1 MNDLQ
6 KYIHLS
12 KYARYLDSE
21 KRRET
26 WEETVDR
33 YFGFFLMQDKFQGW
47 VDSDVPSGNGWE
59 PLIKAVKS
67 MDIMPSMRALMT
79 AGPALERDNVSGFN
93 PVVGTTKVLTK
104 EFGYLPIS
112 ALEDKEAT
120 VLNVNSKWTKAK
132 FKCYGK
138 QSIRKVVL
146 KKNSNTMH
154 TMYCTGNHR
163 WVDVDGN
170 VLSTDQLK
178 PGKGGTKIPFASYK
192 RNVDTDSIDYKLGC
206 VHGII
211 FGDGTTQYSQ
221 KRVKGYMIRVC
232 EDQEEFSKYF
242 EFLPE
247 VRISYPPS
255 ANGDPV
261 IKLFSDFAKTH
272 DLKDLPDYDNE
283 TEDYMVGFFRG
294 WLAAD
299 CHVGKNSH
307 VSLCLSE
314 EYANWFLKH
323 SARWGYVAQNVREL
337 GSKTNFGTRTRRT
350 FTISI
355 DRTSLTSEDFLIKR
369 KRDKF
374 IPLISKFCIDSVK
387 ELEIQEEVFCAEVPD
402 TNTFVLERGLVTG
415 NCAAIAINHP
425 RCFDEIMYL
434 LSCGCGVGFSVER
447 QYVNQLPDLPE
458 ELNESETVIK
468 VKDSKIGW
476 STGYKELIS
485 MLYSGNIPKW
495 DLSSIRPAGSRL
507 RTFGGRASGPEPL
520 GALMSFTV
528 RTFRVAVK
536 EGKRKLNSLEVHDI
550 CCKIADAIIAG
561 GVRRSATISFSN
573 LTDDRMRRAKNGDWY
588 STAPYRTLANNSVAY
603 TEKPDLDSFS
613 KEWRNLYISKS
624 GERGIVNKEALRAK
638 AESCGREYKGDYLLN
653 PCFHPDTEVETV
665 NGRMKIKDIVEPTYL
680 YSMDKAGNLCI
691 SLATPSWKTKE
702 NAETIRIHLNTG
714 RVLTVTP
721 DHKVFK
727 LGPDKGIDKGK
738 NEWVEAKDLKVGDK
752 LNGLYRVRRG
762 ARYSG
767 IKLSTDES
775 YRMEH
780 RLVYEGVNEPLLP
793 EFDVHHIN
801 GDTYDNSISN
811 LEALHHSTHSTLTRY
826 ECENNH
832 MIKGSDGKFIKT
844 TGGMPKIIVPL
855 PDIYK
860 TNTKNQGV
868 KVVNISVGPVTDV
881 YDISVYDSNTL
892 ITEGV
897 VAANCGEAI
906 LRDSGGLCNLTEVIV
921 RPEDTLETL
930 KEKVRLATIL
940 GTLQST
946 LTNFRYLRKVWK
958 DNAEEER
965 LLGVSLTGIMD
976 HPVMSGR
983 SGWGILGINKSK
995 YNIGDNELEDTL
1007 ALLKEVAHATNKEW
1021 ADKLGIQPSKQLTLV
1036 KPSGTVSQLVN
1047 SSSGIHPRYAE
1058 YYVRRVTQD
1067 SKDSLTGFL
1076 VDQGVPYV
1084 VSGDKYIFS
1093 FYVAAPANSVTTR
1106 DMSAMEQLELWLVY
1120 RDHWCDGNPSQ
1131 TIYYSDNEYFAI
1143 AQWVW
1148 DHWDSIGGLSF
1159 FPRADGESVYENAP
1173 YEEITEDQYKQAT
1186 EGFPSIA
1193 WELFVET
1200 EDTTTGMQE
1209 YACAGGSCDI

>member
-6 KYIHLS
+6 KYIHIS
-12 KYARYLDSE
+12 KYARYLDAE

-33 YFGFFLMQDKFQGW
+33 YIQFLYDKIPNSA
-47 VDSDVPSGNGWE
+47 VVME
-59 PLIKAVKS
+59 LKKAIIS
-67 MDIMPSMRALMT
+67 MDIAPSMRALMT

-138 QSIRKVVL
+138 QSIREVVL

-206 VHGII
+206 VHGIV

-447 QYVNQLPDLPE
+447 QYINQLPDLPE

-476 STGYKELIS
+476 ASAYKELIS

-495 DLSSIRPAGSRL
+495 NLDAIRPAGSRL

-520 GALMSFTV
+520 NALMSFTV

-536 EGKRKLNSLEVHDI
+536 ENKRKLNSLEVHDV
-550 CCKIADAIIAG
+550 CCKIADAIVAG
-561 GVRRSATISFSN
+561 GVRRSACLSLSN
-573 LTDDRMRRAKNGDWY
+573 LTDDRMRRSKVGDWY
-588 STAPYRTLANNSVAY
+588 SVAPYRALANNSVAY

-624 GERGIVNKEALRAK
+624 GERGIVNKEALKAK

-653 PCFHPDTEVETV
+653 PC
-665 NGRMKIKDIVEPTYL
+665 
-680 YSMDKAGNLCI
+680 
-691 SLATPSWKTKE
+691 
-702 NAETIRIHLNTG
+702 
-714 RVLTVTP
+714 
-721 DHKVFK
+721 
-727 LGPDKGIDKGK
+727 
-738 NEWVEAKDLKVGDK
+738 
-752 LNGLYRVRRG
+752 
-762 ARYSG
+762 
-767 IKLSTDES
+767 
-775 YRMEH
+775 
-780 RLVYEGVNEPLLP
+780 
-793 EFDVHHIN
+793 
-801 GDTYDNSISN
+801 
-811 LEALHHSTHSTLTRY
+811 
-826 ECENNH
+826 
-832 MIKGSDGKFIKT
+832 
-844 TGGMPKIIVPL
+844 
-855 PDIYK
+855 
-860 TNTKNQGV
+860 
-868 KVVNISVGPVTDV
+868 
-881 YDISVYDSNTL
+881 
-892 ITEGV
+892 
-897 VAANCGEAI
+897 GEAI
-906 LRDSGGLCNLTEVIV
+906 LRDSGGLCNLTEIIV

-976 HPVMSGR
+976 HPVMSGHQR
-983 SGWGILGINKSK
+983 LWSVENPEDPGHMAE
-995 YNIGDNELEDTL
+995 YTLEEV
-1007 ALLKEVAHATNKEW
+1007 LKELREVAYATNKEW
-1021 ADKLGIQPSKQLTLV
+1021 ASKLGISPSKQLTLV
-1036 KPSGTVSQLVN
+1036 KPSGTVSQLVS
-1047 SSSGIHPRYAE
+1047 SSSGIHPRYAR
-1058 YYVRRVTQD
+1058 YYIRRVTQD

-1093 FYVAAPANSVTTR
+1093 FYVAAPDNCVTTR
-1106 DMSAMEQLELWLVY
+1106 GMSAMEQLELWLVY

-1193 WELFVET
+1193 WDTFVEA

-1209 YACAGGSCDI
+1209 LSCSGGQCEL

>member
-12 KYARYLDSE
+12 KYARYLDAE

-33 YFGFFLMQDKFQGW
+33 YIQFLYDKIPNSA
-47 VDSDVPSGNGWE
+47 VVME
-59 PLIKAVKS
+59 LKKAIIS
-67 MDIMPSMRALMT
+67 MDIAPSMRALMT

-138 QSIRKVVL
+138 QSIREVVL

-206 VHGII
+206 VHGIV

-323 SARWGYVAQNVREL
+323 SARWGYVAQSVREL

-447 QYVNQLPDLPE
+447 QYINQLPDLPE

-476 STGYKELIS
+476 ASAYKELIS

-495 DLSSIRPAGSRL
+495 NLDAIRPAGSRL

-520 GALMSFTV
+520 NALMSFTV

-536 EGKRKLNSLEVHDI
+536 ENKRKLNSLEVHDV
-550 CCKIADAIIAG
+550 CCKIADAIVAG
-561 GVRRSATISFSN
+561 GVRRSACLSLSN
-573 LTDDRMRRAKNGDWY
+573 LTDDRMRRSKVGDWY
-588 STAPYRTLANNSVAY
+588 SVAPYRALANNSVAY

-624 GERGIVNKEALRAK
+624 GERGIVNKEALKAK

-653 PCFHPDTEVETV
+653 PC
-665 NGRMKIKDIVEPTYL
+665 
-680 YSMDKAGNLCI
+680 
-691 SLATPSWKTKE
+691 
-702 NAETIRIHLNTG
+702 
-714 RVLTVTP
+714 
-721 DHKVFK
+721 
-727 LGPDKGIDKGK
+727 
-738 NEWVEAKDLKVGDK
+738 
-752 LNGLYRVRRG
+752 
-762 ARYSG
+762 
-767 IKLSTDES
+767 
-775 YRMEH
+775 
-780 RLVYEGVNEPLLP
+780 
-793 EFDVHHIN
+793 
-801 GDTYDNSISN
+801 
-811 LEALHHSTHSTLTRY
+811 
-826 ECENNH
+826 
-832 MIKGSDGKFIKT
+832 
-844 TGGMPKIIVPL
+844 
-855 PDIYK
+855 
-860 TNTKNQGV
+860 
-868 KVVNISVGPVTDV
+868 
-881 YDISVYDSNTL
+881 
-892 ITEGV
+892 
-897 VAANCGEAI
+897 GEAI
-906 LRDSGGLCNLTEVIV
+906 LRDSGGLCNLTEIIV

-976 HPVMSGR
+976 HPVMSGHQR
-983 SGWGILGINKSK
+983 LWSVENPEDPGHMAE
-995 YNIGDNELEDTL
+995 YTLEEV
-1007 ALLKEVAHATNKEW
+1007 LKELREVAYATNKEW
-1021 ADKLGIQPSKQLTLV
+1021 ASKLGISPSKQLTLV
-1036 KPSGTVSQLVN
+1036 KPSGTVSQLVS
-1047 SSSGIHPRYAE
+1047 SSSGIHPRYAR
-1058 YYVRRVTQD
+1058 YYIRRVTQD

-1093 FYVAAPANSVTTR
+1093 FYVAAPDNCVTTR
-1106 DMSAMEQLELWLVY
+1106 GMSAMEQLELWLVY

-1193 WELFVET
+1193 WDTFVEA

-1209 YACAGGSCDI
+1209 LSCSGGQCEL

>member
-12 KYARYLDSE
+12 KYARYLDAE

-33 YFGFFLMQDKFQGW
+33 YIQFLYDKIPNSA
-47 VDSDVPSGNGWE
+47 VVME
-59 PLIKAVKS
+59 LKKAIIS
-67 MDIMPSMRALMT
+67 MDIAPSMRALMT

-138 QSIRKVVL
+138 QSIREVVL

-206 VHGII
+206 VHGIV

-447 QYVNQLPDLPE
+447 QYINQLPDLPE

-476 STGYKELIS
+476 ASAYKELIS

-495 DLSSIRPAGSRL
+495 NLDAIRPAGSRL

-520 GALMSFTV
+520 NALMSFTV

-536 EGKRKLNSLEVHDI
+536 ENKRKLNSLEVHDV
-550 CCKIADAIIAG
+550 CCKIADAIVAG
-561 GVRRSATISFSN
+561 GVRRSACLSLSN
-573 LTDDRMRRAKNGDWY
+573 LTDDRMRRSKVGDWY
-588 STAPYRTLANNSVAY
+588 SVAPYRALANNSVAY

-624 GERGIVNKEALRAK
+624 GERGIVNKEALKAK

-653 PCFHPDTEVETV
+653 PC
-665 NGRMKIKDIVEPTYL
+665 
-680 YSMDKAGNLCI
+680 
-691 SLATPSWKTKE
+691 
-702 NAETIRIHLNTG
+702 
-714 RVLTVTP
+714 
-721 DHKVFK
+721 
-727 LGPDKGIDKGK
+727 
-738 NEWVEAKDLKVGDK
+738 
-752 LNGLYRVRRG
+752 
-762 ARYSG
+762 
-767 IKLSTDES
+767 
-775 YRMEH
+775 
-780 RLVYEGVNEPLLP
+780 
-793 EFDVHHIN
+793 
-801 GDTYDNSISN
+801 
-811 LEALHHSTHSTLTRY
+811 
-826 ECENNH
+826 
-832 MIKGSDGKFIKT
+832 
-844 TGGMPKIIVPL
+844 
-855 PDIYK
+855 
-860 TNTKNQGV
+860 
-868 KVVNISVGPVTDV
+868 
-881 YDISVYDSNTL
+881 
-892 ITEGV
+892 
-897 VAANCGEAI
+897 GEAI
-906 LRDSGGLCNLTEVIV
+906 LRDSGGLCNLTEIIV

-976 HPVMSGR
+976 HPVMSGHQR
-983 SGWGILGINKSK
+983 LWSVENPEDPGHMAE
-995 YNIGDNELEDTL
+995 YTLEEV
-1007 ALLKEVAHATNKEW
+1007 LKELREVAYATNKEW
-1021 ADKLGIQPSKQLTLV
+1021 ASKLGISPSKQLTLV
-1036 KPSGTVSQLVN
+1036 KPSGTVSQLVS
-1047 SSSGIHPRYAE
+1047 SSSGIHPRYAR
-1058 YYVRRVTQD
+1058 YYIRRVTQD

-1093 FYVAAPANSVTTR
+1093 FYVAAPDNCVTTR
-1106 DMSAMEQLELWLVY
+1106 GMSAMEQLELWLVY

-1193 WELFVET
+1193 WDTFVEA

-1209 YACAGGSCDI
+1209 LSCSGGQCEL